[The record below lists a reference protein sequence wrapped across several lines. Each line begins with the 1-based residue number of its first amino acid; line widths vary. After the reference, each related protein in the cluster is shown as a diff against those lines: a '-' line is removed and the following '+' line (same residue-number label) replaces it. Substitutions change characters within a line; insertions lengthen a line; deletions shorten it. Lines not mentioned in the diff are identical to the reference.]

1 MVGQRNFPEVLKDY
15 RKARGLTQDRLAKE
29 WNYSIDAISA
39 WERGVRTPGGLEVP
53 RIAEL
58 LGITPESLVEVING
72 GSGRSQKSRNSLGSG
87 EMEGL
92 EKRDQSGAG
101 KYSATM
107 YRDRTVLERD
117 YTYTH
122 LFETSREIVVT
133 GISLNAIALHYSRE
147 AFIRAIV
154 ENNSAY
160 TLCFLDPDGPCCAAR
175 GQEEG
180 LPEGYLPFLVRFNIA
195 NVLNIRNDISKRDAE
210 AAERL
215 QIMIYDLPPRFS
227 IYLFDDRLMTM
238 QFYAYG
244 RGQDT
249 PCFALERQSQND
261 LFEYYASTVRYILA
275 QSRPIT
281 IE

>member
-1 MVGQRNFPEVLKDY
+1 MVDQHSFPEMLKNY

-29 WNYSIDAISA
+29 WNYSTDAISA
-39 WERGVRTPGGLEVP
+39 WERAVRTPGGQDIP
-53 RIAEL
+53 RLAEL
-58 LGITPESLVEVING
+58 LGITPESLVGVING
-72 GSGRSQKSRNSLGSG
+72 APGRSHRSRNNLGSG

-92 EKRDQSGAG
+92 DKKDQSDAE

-107 YRDRTVLERD
+107 YRDRTGLERD
-117 YTYTH
+117 YSYTQ

-133 GISLNAIALHYSRE
+133 GISLNAIALNYSRE
-147 AFIRAIV
+147 AFIRDIV
-154 ENNSAY
+154 EKNSGY
-160 TLCFLDPDGPCCAAR
+160 TLCFLDPDGLCCAAR

-180 LPEGYLPFLVRFNIA
+180 LPDGFLAGLVRFNIA

-215 QIMIYDLPPRFS
+215 RILIYDLPPRFS
-227 IYLFDDRLMTM
+227 IYLFDNRLMTM

-249 PCFALERQSQND
+249 PCFALERQSQGD
-261 LFEYYASTVRYILA
+261 LFEYYVSTVRYILD
-275 QSRPIT
+275 QSRPVT